1 MAVITTVLTSDLQK
15 PVEVIALKG
24 VFFTGDANANVIAVD
39 VYDGESPATLSGSV
53 KGYVILPD
61 HSTLPEIS
69 GTLAGNRASITL
81 PADAYV
87 LEGTIDI
94 VVKLITG
101 SGTSAVKTALG
112 ACHGYVARTTTST
125 AYDPGSVVPSIED
138 LEYWIEQCQVA
149 SGAAN
154 TAATKLNNMD
164 ATATSLAADATPTA
178 TVSTVSGHYRLNFGI
193 PVGVPPDF
201 SIGTVRSGATAAVT
215 MTGTATDPVL
225 NFVLPKGDKGDTGNT
240 GAAGQTGATPAFTI
254 GTVIKGDNASATI
267 TGTTANPVLNL
278 VLPKGDPGAAG
289 TPGATGATP
298 AFTVGTITTGA
309 AGSSVTVTITGT
321 NSNPVLNMSIP
332 QGAKG
337 DPGDVSSVNGV
348 SPDAQGNI
356 TLTMA
361 DISTGTVPINK
372 GGTNA
377 TTAANAL
384 TNLGA
389 VAKAGDTMTG
399 DLEIATSSSPG
410 VYLSKSGDAFS
421 VTALLANVSTSQ
433 ALVRS
438 RNRTNPNA
446 ASVYENFYFPQ
457 PDASRTSSA
466 TFYVL
471 TDKTAVTVAQGGTGA
486 ATAADARTNLEITP
500 ENIGAAKA
508 ASVGSNPNA
517 NDFTTPG
524 MYYLGTTATNIP
536 AGTNG
541 YLFVAANSNG
551 SSVKQI
557 FSRMGTIG
565 TNDYQTY
572 IRTLTS
578 GTWGSWYAI
587 ITEKGGTIT
596 GELSVGSNNWNGIYL
611 PGGSSAP
618 QVKISN
624 TGSRLL
630 IDQFS
635 SHSASYGERY
645 RMPPV
650 TAVSGDVY
658 YDVLTTKPG
667 AGYVYGSG
675 DTFSTLDM
683 MPCTGYVTGSSKRI
697 YFSVPVDKSMGN
709 ISSIAVNALSGTIRT
724 PAGEYIGGSSSSVN
738 WLTGNTVTAIKVSQY
753 VVRILIS
760 FETAPTNAV
769 NNTPVSG
776 TLNVTL
782 EFS

>member
-1 MAVITTVLTSDLQK
+1 MAVITTVLTSNLQK

-61 HSTLPEIS
+61 HSTLPAIS
-69 GTLAGNRASITL
+69 GTLSGNRASITL

-87 LEGTIDI
+87 LEGAIDI
-94 VVKLITG
+94 VVKLESG
-101 SGTSAVKTALG
+101 SGSSAVKTALG

-201 SIGTVRSGATAAVT
+201 SIGTVQSGATAAVT

-254 GTVIKGDNASATI
+254 GTVTKGDNASATI
-267 TGTTANPVLNL
+267 TGTAANPVLNL

-309 AGSSVTVTITGT
+309 PGSSVSVTITGT

-399 DLEIATSSSPG
+399 YLEISKADTPG
-410 VYLSKSGDAFS
+410 LLLTKSGDSFSIAAF
-421 VTALLANVSTSQ
+421 LANQNTSQ
-433 ALVRS
+433 AVVRM

-446 ASVYENFYFPQ
+446 STVYEQYYFPT
-457 PDASRTSSA
+457 PDADRTQSTS
-466 TFYVL
+466 FNVL

-486 ATAADARTNLEITP
+486 TTAANARTNLEITP

-508 ASVGSNPNA
+508 SSVGSSPNA

-524 MYYLGTTATNIP
+524 MYYLGTTATNVP
-536 AGTNG
+536 SGTNG
-541 YLFVAANSNG
+541 FLYVAGNSNG
-551 SSVKQI
+551 SNVKQI
-557 FSRMGTIG
+557 YSRMGTVG
-565 TNDYQTY
+565 TNDYYTY
-572 IRTLTS
+572 FRTKS
-578 GTWGSWYAI
+578 GDTWGDWYQF
-587 ITEKGGTIT
+587 ITSKGGHIVSSNLYWDDADGARFRIQTNSGRPLIQAYIT
-596 GELSVGSNNWNGIYL
+596 GGDATDGYNNYYF
-611 PGGSSAP
+611 PTP
-618 QVKISN
+618 
-624 TGSRLL
+624 
-630 IDQFS
+630 
-635 SHSASYGERY
+635 
-645 RMPPV
+645 
-650 TAVSGDVY
+650 SGNKAA
-658 YDVLTTKPG
+658 YDILTTQTFKPIY
-667 AGYVYGSG
+667 AAG
-675 DTFSTLDM
+675 DTFSTLDL
-683 MPCTGYVTGSSKRI
+683 MPCTGYVTGTSKRI

-709 ISSIAVNALSGTIRT
+709 ISSIAVNALTGTIRT

-738 WLTGNTVTAIKVSQY
+738 WKTGNTVTAIKVSEY

-769 NNTPVSG
+769 NNTPISG
-776 TLNVTL
+776 ALNVTL